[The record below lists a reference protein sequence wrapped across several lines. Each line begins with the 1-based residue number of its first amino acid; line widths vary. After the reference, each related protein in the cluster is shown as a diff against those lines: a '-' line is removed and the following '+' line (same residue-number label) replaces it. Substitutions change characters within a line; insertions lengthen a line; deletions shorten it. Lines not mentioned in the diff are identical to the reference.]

1 MRILHHTPLT
11 VQPMESDTTTLV
23 VLKLYDNPIQAEIAK
38 SILDSAGIFCALHGE
53 YMSSIYTP
61 VAFPARLMVRSE
73 DFDEAQ
79 KLLSVDCY

>member
-11 VQPMESDTTTLV
+11 VQPMDSNNSTLV
-23 VLKLYDNPIQAEIAK
+23 VLRLYDNPVQAEIAK

-61 VAFPARLMVRSE
+61 IAFPARLMVRSE

>member
-1 MRILHHTPLT
+1 
-11 VQPMESDTTTLV
+11 MESDTTTLV

-73 DFDEAQ
+73 DFDKAQ

>member
-11 VQPMESDTTTLV
+11 VQPMDSNNSTLV
-23 VLKLYDNPIQAEIAK
+23 VLRLYDNPVQAEIAK